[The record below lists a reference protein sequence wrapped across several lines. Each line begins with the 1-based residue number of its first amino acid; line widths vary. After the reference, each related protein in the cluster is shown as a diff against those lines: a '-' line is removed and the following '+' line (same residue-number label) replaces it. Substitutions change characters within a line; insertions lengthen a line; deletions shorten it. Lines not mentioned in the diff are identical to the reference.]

1 MSRGEW
7 SEREGLDS
15 ASCVPSISHLDLHSC
30 FRFNSAAM
38 ASYNAGKF
46 VFYELF
52 FFSVV
57 SFVSV
62 KRHFSC
68 ILRFSE
74 GLSLQKQKNKAI

>member
-1 MSRGEW
+1 MGVSRGEW

-52 FFSVV
+52 FF
-57 SFVSV
+57 
-62 KRHFSC
+62 
-68 ILRFSE
+68 
-74 GLSLQKQKNKAI
+74 

>member
-1 MSRGEW
+1 MKISRLGEKKKRSVRVSRGEW

-46 VFYELF
+46 VFHELF
-52 FFSVV
+52 FF
-57 SFVSV
+57 
-62 KRHFSC
+62 
-68 ILRFSE
+68 
-74 GLSLQKQKNKAI
+74 

>member
-1 MSRGEW
+1 MHSNLLMKISRLGEKKKRSVRVSRGEW

-15 ASCVPSISHLDLHSC
+15 VSCVPSISHLDLHSC

-52 FFSVV
+52 FF
-57 SFVSV
+57 
-62 KRHFSC
+62 
-68 ILRFSE
+68 
-74 GLSLQKQKNKAI
+74 

>member
-46 VFYELF
+46 VFYKLF
-52 FFSVV
+52 FF
-57 SFVSV
+57 
-62 KRHFSC
+62 
-68 ILRFSE
+68 
-74 GLSLQKQKNKAI
+74 